1 METAQLLEKSQ
12 VTSDANDLWSQLV
25 VAAVA
30 LFGKYKAEGCAWESE
45 QDSSTIINGIFMY
58 LRERGVEALSLDQIL
73 LLFECLIGYMG
84 CDSYARNSI

>member
-1 METAQLLEKSQ
+1 M
-12 VTSDANDLWSQLV
+12 TSDANDLWSQLV

>member
-30 LFGKYKAEGCAWESE
+30 LFGKYKAEKQAWASE
-45 QDSSTIINGIFMY
+45 QESTTIINGIFMY
-58 LRERGVEALSLDQIL
+58 LRERGVEALSLD
-73 LLFECLIGYMG
+73 
-84 CDSYARNSI
+84 